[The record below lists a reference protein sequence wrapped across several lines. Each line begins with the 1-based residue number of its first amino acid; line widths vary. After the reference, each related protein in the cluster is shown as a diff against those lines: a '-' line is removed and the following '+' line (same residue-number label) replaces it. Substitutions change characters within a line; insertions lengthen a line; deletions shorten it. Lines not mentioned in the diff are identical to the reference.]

1 MENQIIS
8 NGLLTRTENLI
19 YLRKK
24 SEEFK
29 NSNRTVIEEL
39 MPSHLETRGM
49 LLSFSFE
56 SDLSHTSV
64 LYYYNIIDHENI

>member
-24 SEEFK
+24 SEKSLK
-29 NSNRTVIEEL
+29 NSNRKVIEES
-39 MPSHLETRGM
+39 MPSHLETHGM
-49 LLSFSFE
+49 LLPSLR
-56 SDLSHTSV
+56 DLSSISHNHKNKTW
-64 LYYYNIIDHENI
+64 LDY